1 VAKLRGLL
9 EALSARLDS
18 TSTERPRLI
27 RNPGNQST
35 ATNHGIPIHGFGL
48 LSSNE
53 LRRQRSLKHRLPEL
67 EASIDPAALR
77 AAADEYSDL
86 LLTLCLCMKMAG
98 PTRANVRA
106 CASELKKRLTTWHSQ
121 SSMQFCPVG
130 IPLAMFSASAVK
142 RTTTRAQLAI
152 RLMSLCE
159 VNMRLI
165 NRSKQ
170 SPLGRQCDAAL
181 AKHVELYGA
190 YGRQKTKR
198 TYTVVV
204 QGSRSL

>member
-1 VAKLRGLL
+1 M
-9 EALSARLDS
+9 
-18 TSTERPRLI
+18 
-27 RNPGNQST
+27 
-35 ATNHGIPIHGFGL
+35 
-48 LSSNE
+48 
-53 LRRQRSLKHRLPEL
+53 SLKHRLPEL

-86 LLTLCLCMKMAG
+86 LMTLCLCMKMAG

-106 CASELKKRLTTWHSQ
+106 CASELKKRLTTCTAIK

-130 IPLAMFSASAVK
+130 IPLAMFSASAGK

-152 RLMSLCE
+152 QLMFLCE

-170 SPLGRQCDAAL
+170 SPLGRQACDAAL

-204 QGSRSL
+204 QGSKITVEVVNRKSSYVATAMSCARRLHHLPGQCN

>member
-1 VAKLRGLL
+1 M
-9 EALSARLDS
+9 
-18 TSTERPRLI
+18 
-27 RNPGNQST
+27 
-35 ATNHGIPIHGFGL
+35 
-48 LSSNE
+48 
-53 LRRQRSLKHRLPEL
+53 SLKHRLPEL
-67 EASIDPAALR
+67 EASIDPAILR

-106 CASELKKRLTTWHSQ
+106 CATGLKKRLTTGTARK

-130 IPLAMFSASAVK
+130 IPLAMFSASAGK

-170 SPLGRQCDAAL
+170 SPLGRQA
-181 AKHVELYGA
+181 
-190 YGRQKTKR
+190 
-198 TYTVVV
+198 
-204 QGSRSL
+204 

>member
-1 VAKLRGLL
+1 M
-9 EALSARLDS
+9 
-18 TSTERPRLI
+18 
-27 RNPGNQST
+27 
-35 ATNHGIPIHGFGL
+35 
-48 LSSNE
+48 
-53 LRRQRSLKHRLPEL
+53 SLKHRLPEL

-106 CASELKKRLTTWHSQ
+106 CATELKKRLTTWHSQ
-121 SSMQFCPVG
+121 KELNAILSSWDPVG
-130 IPLAMFSASAVK
+130 YVLGLRRK

-170 SPLGRQCDAAL
+170 SPLGRQACDAAL

-204 QGSRSL
+204 QGSKITVEVVNRKSSYVATAMNCARRLHHLPGQCN